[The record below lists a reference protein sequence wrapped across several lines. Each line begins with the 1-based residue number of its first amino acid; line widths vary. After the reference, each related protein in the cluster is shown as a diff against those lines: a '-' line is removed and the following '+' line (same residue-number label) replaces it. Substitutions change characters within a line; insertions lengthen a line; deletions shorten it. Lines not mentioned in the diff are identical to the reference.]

1 MKLKGYLEAMDERL
15 TQQFGLHVAHALCA
29 GSKRSR
35 RVRSCGAARWR
46 RTNPNLDAALSGRV
60 EILERRLAQI
70 ELRLEKKGA
79 AQSRKRHDQGFSTRG
94 SEHVGRRGLGE
105 NPFEGSA
112 P

>member
-35 RVRSCGAARWR
+35 RVKSCGAARWR

-70 ELRLEKKGA
+70 ELRLGQK
-79 AQSRKRHDQGFSTRG
+79 
-94 SEHVGRRGLGE
+94 
-105 NPFEGSA
+105 
-112 P
+112 